1 MELTHDLLVPLVA
14 RARERREAEEKAEA
28 ERVEAERL
36 AAAEREHLAAAE
48 WVAKQAKAA
57 QRRARL
63 VSVAMAVLFLL
74 ALIGGWQALEHTQK
88 AQEGLKQAAERAQGR
103 AREQLVLGE
112 RENYVAYLA
121 ESIDFDFTVAANEAE
136 LAVQQRTSPRLKSVL
151 EHKAWVSSATF
162 SPDGTRVVTASFDNT
177 ARLWD
182 AQSGQAIGAPLQHE
196 KDVHSAAFS
205 PDGTRVVTASFDNT
219 ARIWDAQSGQAIG
232 APLKHEEAVTSAAFS
247 PDGTRV
253 VTASMDGT
261 ARIWD
266 AQSGQ
271 AIGAPLMHK
280 RWVNSAAFSPDG
292 TRVVTASFDNTARIW
307 DAQSGQAIG
316 APLKHEEA
324 VTSAAFS
331 PDGTRVVTA
340 SMDGTAR
347 IWDAQSADMLGAPVT
362 ADDLIALS
370 GRRVADNGQLE
381 WLPGP
386 ELIALISKV
395 RAKADQGTT
404 KKDQLVRWHF
414 ADPATRTISPFSQ
427 ITVPKHIEREIAWVL
442 ERPQTE
448 ETDGPNYS
456 PKILNDAYNLDPG
469 HPLILLALSVFE
481 TRAET
486 KALWKRL
493 SFPRFENDA
502 RLAARA
508 AEILLI
514 DKDPENASTAAHIAL
529 ALPTARAED
538 RAKAQAVLNQ
548 IAKAAN

>member
-1 MELTHDLLVPLVA
+1 VELTHDLLVPLVA

-196 KDVHSAAFS
+196 KDVH
-205 PDGTRVVTASFDNT
+205 
-219 ARIWDAQSGQAIG
+219 
-232 APLKHEEAVTSAAFS
+232 
-247 PDGTRV
+247 
-253 VTASMDGT
+253 
-261 ARIWD
+261 
-266 AQSGQ
+266 
-271 AIGAPLMHK
+271 
-280 RWVNSAAFSPDG
+280 SAAFSPDG